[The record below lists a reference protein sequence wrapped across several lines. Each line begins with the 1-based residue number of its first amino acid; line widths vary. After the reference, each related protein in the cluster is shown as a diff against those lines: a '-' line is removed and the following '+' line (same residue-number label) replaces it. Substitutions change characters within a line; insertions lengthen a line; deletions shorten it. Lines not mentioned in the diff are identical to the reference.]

1 MQARASNMKR
11 PKDPNLVGRSVG
23 ENIIGEQND
32 RSPLPLERQKNPAAV
47 ALSML
52 GASKG
57 GHARAASLSAR
68 KRSTIAKK
76 AAQARWA
83 VNRER

>member
-1 MQARASNMKR
+1 MKR
-11 PKDPNLVGRSVG
+11 PKDSSLLGGSVA
-23 ENIIGEQND
+23 EDPICERMD
-32 RSPLPLERQKNPAAV
+32 RSPLPPGREKNPAAV

-68 KRSTIAKK
+68 KRTMIARM
-76 AAQARWA
+76 AAKARWA
-83 VNRER
+83 QKPE